1 MIYNHIIV
9 HDMDAVSFFP
19 PSLLS
24 DFGKDSLNLIQVW
37 EFPEYLRLSLPSGL
51 CCVMSYLM
59 QPDKQYAC
67 TDSIKETE
75 WGTHTGG
82 LYVHSHTHTED
93 LYILAGFITH
103 NPHSAA
109 LFGQKPSTPA
119 HTCSATHDFACRAL
133 KKKISPQTSVFTKSP
148 IRCVTCC
155 LVTCTLWLNHQI
167 CKVMTSITAFQL

>member
-1 MIYNHIIV
+1 MYIAYQYFIIIISLCMIYNHIIV
-9 HDMDAVSFFP
+9 HDMDAVSFFS

-82 LYVHSHTHTED
+82 LYVHSLSHTHTHTED

-109 LFGQKPSTPA
+109 LSGQKPSTPA

-133 KKKISPQTSVFTKSP
+133 KKKNLSTNICF
-148 IRCVTCC
+148 
-155 LVTCTLWLNHQI
+155 HQ
-167 CKVMTSITAFQL
+167 KPH